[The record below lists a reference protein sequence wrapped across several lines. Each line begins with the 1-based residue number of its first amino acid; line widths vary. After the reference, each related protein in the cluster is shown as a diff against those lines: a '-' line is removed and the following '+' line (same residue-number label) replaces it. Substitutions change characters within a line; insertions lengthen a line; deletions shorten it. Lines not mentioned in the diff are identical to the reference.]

1 MFQHAMQKNLRLPF
15 LDAMKGLGCLAI
27 VLHHLAIYGPMSNV
41 VGQAAPQLIEAL
53 ILYARLAVQ
62 MFFVLAGFLVASQI
76 APEGQTID
84 QAPAS
89 RIWKRYK
96 RLITPFLFAVAS
108 ATLITALVRPWFEH
122 DSLSDAPSISQFI
135 SHALLVHDL
144 LDIQALSAG
153 VWFVAIDFQLFATTV
168 LLTALMH
175 RSAGIGRAV
184 FPLIILLLSAIS
196 LLFINRYSAY
206 ENYAPYFFG
215 AYGLGMLSY
224 WSTRPARAVIGLVTI
239 CALGGIA
246 LMLEFRNAITVALAT
261 AVLISIAS
269 QKAWLERWPKP
280 GVLTWLGHRSYSI
293 FLIHYGIC
301 IGFNAIWHKFFPT
314 GLIANTLGIFAAVLT
329 SIAAG
334 ALLYRYVE
342 SQQGVL
348 GRNIKTSLLI
358 VAIVATLAIES
369 IAW

>member
-1 MFQHAMQKNLRLPF
+1 M
-15 LDAMKGLGCLAI
+15 AI
-27 VLHHLAIYGPMSNV
+27 VLHHLAVYGPMSEV
-41 VGQAAPQLIEAL
+41 IGQVAPSLIEGL

-76 APEGQTID
+76 APEGHAAGK
-84 QAPAS
+84 APAPL
-89 RIWKRYK
+89 IWKRYK
-96 RLITPFLFAVAS
+96 RLITPFLFAVAC
-108 ATLITALVRPWFEH
+108 ATLITALVRPWFDH
-122 DSLSDAPSISQFI
+122 DSLSEAPSIGQLI
-135 SHALLVHDL
+135 AHALLMHDL

-175 RSAGIGRAV
+175 RTSDIWRAA
-184 FPLIILLLSAIS
+184 FPILIVLLSALS
-196 LLFINRYSAY
+196 LLFVNRYSAY

-224 WSTRPARAVIGLVTI
+224 WSTRPSRAALGLLTIG
-239 CALGGIA
+239 ALGGIA

-261 AVLISIAS
+261 AVLVSIAS
-269 QKAWLERWPKP
+269 QQGWLERWPKP
-280 GVLTWLGHRSYSI
+280 GLLTWLGHRSYSI

-314 GLIANTLGIFAAVLT
+314 GVFINAIGILAAVLT
-329 SIAAG
+329 SVAAG

-342 SQQGVL
+342 SQQGVI
-348 GRNIKTSLLI
+348 GRNPKTSLLI
-358 VAIVATLAIES
+358 AAVIAAIAIES